1 MKVYFYALMA
11 MSLTITQLNA
21 DESSD
26 LNSSDADEIVVTSS
40 ILNPSRILNPLYVI
54 DGDEIEDN
62 ATTSL
67 GEAIDSYLGV
77 SIADYGAAVGQPI
90 IRGMSGPRVK
100 ILKNG
105 MVNRDVSGLGAD
117 HLNDI
122 DLNDLQQVEIV
133 KGPSS
138 LLYANGTSGGIINVV
153 DNCIA
158 PEDFTTQEFIAG
170 LETQSVNDGDS
181 QYFNFK
187 DNLNGFNVNVG
198 YKKSEF
204 GNFDIPDDAVM
215 HDEDHEGHD
224 EHEGEEELSY
234 LENSDLEIESTKF
247 GISRAGEWGYV
258 GISVDN
264 HESMYGIPYHG
275 EHSDEEGHDDHDD
288 DHGDEHGDDDHDD
301 DHGDEHA
308 DDDHD
313 EHEGERIFSTTDQES
328 FTIKGLYNLNS
339 NLINSVTY
347 NYRDTEY
354 SLTEAHAEEE
364 GHDEHEGE
372 EHEEHAP
379 TVFSNDATE
388 YGAIFD
394 LSNDNF
400 IQKISLNFVDEDSS
414 IVGEEAFMN
423 PANNEE
429 FTIGYF
435 VSADLDMFYLD
446 AGFRLDQIDRTGS
459 VTDEDH
465 GDIDNYS
472 IDDTTNSFAL
482 SLGRDLSDTLDVNF
496 GLASVE
502 RLPSVIE
509 LFMNGP
515 HLATGRLETGNPNL
529 QSETSNNI
537 DITFNYESG
546 DFFAYAS
553 FYVNDV
559 DNYITLQDE
568 LDGHDDHDDDHG
580 DEHGDDDHD
589 DDHGDEHGDDD
600 HDDHGEFENLIH
612 ADYVQEDAEF
622 RGYEF
627 EFGRT
632 FTLGSG
638 DLRLSFGRDDVNA
651 EFSDGH
657 NVPRINPARNI
668 YSLSYVENDWVFKI
682 DLKDVEK
689 QNDIAEG
696 ETVTDSYQML
706 NTRLTKTFNISGA
719 GELKVSIFGSNL
731 LDEAARNHSSFV
743 KKQVP
748 LAGRNYGA
756 KFSYK
761 F

>member
-11 MSLTITQLNA
+11 MSLITTQINA
-21 DESSD
+21 DEPATDSAE
-26 LNSSDADEIVVTSS
+26 NADEIVVTSS
-40 ILNPSRILNPLYVI
+40 ILNTSRILNPLYVI
-54 DGDEIEDN
+54 DGDDINDD

-67 GEAIDSYLGV
+67 GEAVDSYLGV

-105 MVNRDVSGLGAD
+105 MVNRDVSGLGVD
-117 HLNDI
+117 HLNDV
-122 DLNDLQQVEIV
+122 DLHDIAQIEII

-138 LLYANGTSGGIINVV
+138 LLYANGTIGGIINVV
-153 DNCIA
+153 NNTIA
-158 PEDFTTQEFIAG
+158 REDFEKQEITAG
-170 LETQSVNDGDS
+170 LETLSVNDGDVQDFHYS
-181 QYFNFK
+181 N
-187 DNLNGFNVNVG
+187 NIGGFNVSLG
-198 YKKSEF
+198 YRNAEF
-204 GNFDIPDDAVM
+204 GNFDIPDGAV
-215 HDEDHEGHD
+215 
-224 EHEGEEELSY
+224 
-234 LENSDLEIESTKF
+234 I
-247 GISRAGEWGYV
+247 
-258 GISVDN
+258 
-264 HESMYGIPYHG
+264 
-275 EHSDEEGHDDHDD
+275 HDDHDD
-288 DHGDEHGDDDHDD
+288 DHGDEHGDDDHGDEHEEEVLSYVD
-301 DHGDEHA
+301 NSDFESEATQFGISRTGDWGHFGIAFDNLESLYGIPYHGGHGDEHGDEHGDDDHA
-308 DDDHD
+308 DEDDHD
-313 EHEGERIFSTTDQES
+313 EQEGERIFSTTDQES
-328 FTIKGLYNLNS
+328 FSIEGLFNVNG
-339 NLINSVTY
+339 NLINSVSY
-347 NYRDTEY
+347 NFRDTEY

-364 GHDEHEGE
+364 GHDDHEGE

-394 LSNDNF
+394 ISNDNF
-400 IQKISLNFVDEDSS
+400 TQKIALNIVDEDSS

-423 PANNEE
+423 PANSEE
-429 FTIGYF
+429 FTVGYY
-435 VSADLDMFYLD
+435 VSTDLDMFYLD
-446 AGFRLDQIDRTGS
+446 AGFRLDQIERSGS

-465 GDIDNYS
+465 GDIDYYN
-472 IDDTTNSFAL
+472 IDDDTNSFAL
-482 SLGRDLSDTLDVNF
+482 SLGRDLSDSLDVNF
-496 GLASVE
+496 GFSSVE

-515 HLATGRLETGNPNL
+515 HMATGRLETGNPNL
-529 QSETSNNI
+529 KSETSNNF

-546 DFFAYAS
+546 DFYAYAS

-600 HDDHGEFENLIH
+600 HDDHDEHANLIH

-632 FTLGSG
+632 FSLGSG
-638 DLRLSFGRDDVNA
+638 DLTLSFGRDDVNA

-668 YSLSYVENDWVFKI
+668 YSLSYVENDWVFKLS
-682 DLKDVEK
+682 LKDVEK
-689 QNDIAEG
+689 QDDIGEG
-696 ETVTDSYQML
+696 ESVTDSYQML
-706 NTRLTKTFNISGA
+706 NTRLTKTYNLNGA

-731 LDEAARNHSSFV
+731 LDEVARNHSSFV
-743 KKQVP
+743 KNQVP

>member
-696 ETVTDSYQML
+696 ETMTDSYQML

-731 LDEAARNHSSFV
+731 LDESARNHSSFV

>member
-11 MSLTITQLNA
+11 MSLITTQINA
-21 DESSD
+21 DEPATDSAE
-26 LNSSDADEIVVTSS
+26 NADEIVVTSS
-40 ILNPSRILNPLYVI
+40 ILNTSRILNPLYVI
-54 DGDEIEDN
+54 DGQDIEND

-67 GEAIDSYLGV
+67 GEAVDSYLGV

-105 MVNRDVSGLGAD
+105 MVNRDVSGLGVD
-117 HLNDI
+117 HLNDV
-122 DLNDLQQVEIV
+122 DLHDIAQIEII

-138 LLYANGTSGGIINVV
+138 LLYANGTIGGIINVV
-153 DNCIA
+153 NNTIA
-158 PEDFTTQEFIAG
+158 REDFEKQEITAG
-170 LETQSVNDGDS
+170 LETQSVNDGDVQDFHYS
-181 QYFNFK
+181 N
-187 DNLNGFNVNVG
+187 NIGGFNVSLG
-198 YKKSEF
+198 YRNAEF
-204 GNFDIPDDAVM
+204 GNFDIPDGAV
-215 HDEDHEGHD
+215 
-224 EHEGEEELSY
+224 
-234 LENSDLEIESTKF
+234 I
-247 GISRAGEWGYV
+247 
-258 GISVDN
+258 
-264 HESMYGIPYHG
+264 
-275 EHSDEEGHDDHDD
+275 HDDHDD
-288 DHGDEHGDDDHDD
+288 DHGDEHGDDDHGDEHEEEVLSYVD
-301 DHGDEHA
+301 NSDFESEATQFGISRTGDWGHFGIAFDNLESLYGIPYHGEHGDEHGDDDHA
-308 DDDHD
+308 DEDDHD
-313 EHEGERIFSTTDQES
+313 EQEGERIFSTTDQES
-328 FTIKGLYNLNS
+328 FSIEGLFNVNG
-339 NLINSVTY
+339 NLINSVSY
-347 NYRDTEY
+347 NFRDTEY

-364 GHDEHEGE
+364 GHDDHEGE

-394 LSNDNF
+394 ISNDNF
-400 IQKISLNFVDEDSS
+400 TQKIALNIVDEDSS

-423 PANNEE
+423 PANSEE
-429 FTIGYF
+429 FTVGYY
-435 VSADLDMFYLD
+435 VSTDLDMFYLD
-446 AGFRLDQIDRTGS
+446 AGFRLDQIERSGS

-465 GDIDNYS
+465 GDIDYYN
-472 IDDTTNSFAL
+472 IDDDTNSFAL
-482 SLGRDLSDTLDVNF
+482 SLGRDLSDSLDVNF
-496 GLASVE
+496 GFSSVE

-515 HLATGRLETGNPNL
+515 HMATGRLETGNPNL
-529 QSETSNNI
+529 KSETSNNF

-546 DFFAYAS
+546 DFYAYAS

-559 DNYITLQDE
+559 DNYITLMDE
-568 LDGHDDHDDDHG
+568 LDDHDDHDDDHG

-589 DDHGDEHGDDD
+589 EHA
-600 HDDHGEFENLIH
+600 NLIH

-632 FTLGSG
+632 FSLGSG
-638 DLRLSFGRDDVNA
+638 DLTLSFGRDDVNA

-668 YSLSYVENDWVFKI
+668 YSLSYVENDWVFKLS
-682 DLKDVEK
+682 LKDVEK
-689 QNDIAEG
+689 QDDIGEG
-696 ETVTDSYQML
+696 ESVTDSYQML
-706 NTRLTKTFNISGA
+706 NTRLTKTYNLNGA

-731 LDEAARNHSSFV
+731 LDEVARNHSSFV
-743 KKQVP
+743 KNQVP

>member
-1 MKVYFYALMA
+1 MKVHFYALMA
-11 MSLTITQLNA
+11 MSLIITQINA
-21 DESSD
+21 NESSPESTE
-26 LNSSDADEIVVTSS
+26 NVEEVEVTAS
-40 ILNPSRILNPLYVI
+40 ILNPSSIINPLYVI
-54 DGDEIEDN
+54 DGSEIEDD

-67 GEAIDSYLGV
+67 GEAVDSYLGV

-105 MVNRDVSGLGAD
+105 MVNRDVSGLGVD

-122 DLNDLQQVEIV
+122 DLNDIAQIEIV

-138 LLYANGTSGGIINVV
+138 LLYANGTIGGIINVV

-158 PEDFTTQEFIAG
+158 EGNYDKQEFIAG
-170 LETQSVNDGDS
+170 LETQSVNDGDV
-181 QYFNFK
+181 QH
-187 DNLNGFNVNVG
+187 LNYKNNIAGFNVNFG
-198 YKKSEF
+198 YKNSEF
-204 GNFDIPDDAVM
+204 GNFDIPDGAVM

-224 EHEGEEELSY
+224 EHEEEEELSY
-234 LENSDLEIESTKF
+234 IENSDLEIESTKF
-247 GISRAGEWGYV
+247 GISRAGDWGYFGV
-258 GISVDN
+258 SVDN
-264 HESMYGIPYHG
+264 LESIYGIPYHG
-275 EHSDEEGHDDHDD
+275 EHGDEHGDEHDDHDD
-288 DHGDEHGDDDHDD
+288 DHGDDHDDHADDDHDD
-301 DHGDEHA
+301 DDHG
-308 DDDHD
+308 D
-313 EHEGERIFSTTDQES
+313 EHEGERIFSTTDSES
-328 FTIKGLYNLNS
+328 LTVKGLYNLNG
-339 NLINSVTY
+339 NLVNSVTY
-347 NYRDTEY
+347 NYRDTDY
-354 SLTEAHAEEE
+354 TLTEAHAEEE
-364 GHDEHEGE
+364 GHDEHEEE

-435 VSADLDMFYLD
+435 MSADLDNFYLD
-446 AGFRLDQIDRTGS
+446 AGFRIDQIDRTGS

-465 GDIDNYS
+465 GDIDYYS
-472 IDDTTNSFAL
+472 IDDDTNSFAL
-482 SLGRDLSDTLDVNF
+482 SLGRDLSDSLDVNF
-496 GLASVE
+496 GFSSVE

-515 HLATGRLETGNPNL
+515 HMATGRLETGNPNL
-529 QSETSNNI
+529 NSETSNNF
-537 DITFNYESG
+537 DITFNFDNG
-546 DFFAYAS
+546 DFYAYAS
-553 FYVNDV
+553 FYINDV
-559 DNYITLQDE
+559 DNYITLMDE
-568 LDGHDDHDDDHG
+568 LDDHDDHDDDHG

-589 DDHGDEHGDDD
+589 DDHGDDHGDDD
-600 HDDHGEFENLIH
+600 HDDHAEHANLIH

-632 FTLGSG
+632 FSLGSG
-638 DLRLSFGRDDVNA
+638 DLTLSFGRDDVNA

-657 NVPRINPARNI
+657 NVPRINPSRNI
-668 YSLSYVENDWVFKI
+668 YSLSYVENDWVFKLS
-682 DLKDVEK
+682 LKDVEK
-689 QNDIAEG
+689 QNDIGEG
-696 ETVTDSYQML
+696 ESVTDSYQML
-706 NTRLTKTFNISGA
+706 NTRLTKTFNLSGP

-731 LDEAARNHSSFV
+731 LDEVARNHSSFV

>member
-1 MKVYFYALMA
+1 MKVHFYALMA
-11 MSLTITQLNA
+11 MSLITTQINA
-21 DESSD
+21 DEPAMDSAK
-26 LNSSDADEIVVTSS
+26 NVDEVVVTSS

-67 GEAIDSYLGV
+67 GEAVDGYLGV

-100 ILKNG
+100 VLKNG
-105 MVNRDVSGLGAD
+105 LVNRDVSGLGAD

-122 DLNDLQQVEIV
+122 DLNDLQQVEII

-181 QYFNFK
+181 QFFNYK

-204 GNFDIPDDAVM
+204 GNFDIPNDAIM

-247 GISRAGEWGYV
+247 GISRAGEWGYF

-275 EHSDEEGHDDHDD
+275 EHSDEEGHDDHD
-288 DHGDEHGDDDHDD
+288 EHEGEDDHD
-301 DHGDEHA
+301 EHEGE
-308 DDDHD
+308 DDHD

-328 FTIKGLYNLNS
+328 FTIKGLYNVNGS
-339 NLINSVTY
+339 LINSVTY
-347 NYRDTEY
+347 NYRDTDY

-364 GHDEHEGE
+364 GHDEHEDE

-496 GLASVE
+496 GFASVE

-515 HLATGRLETGNPNL
+515 HMATGRLETGNPNL
-529 QSETSNNI
+529 QSETSNNF

-568 LDGHDDHDDDHG
+568 LDGHDDHDDDDHG
-580 DEHGDDDHD
+580 DEHGDD

-600 HDDHGEFENLIH
+600 HDDHDEFANLIH

-632 FTLGSG
+632 FRLGSG

-651 EFSDGH
+651 EFTDGH

-668 YSLSYVENDWVFKI
+668 YSLSYVENDWVFKLS
-682 DLKDVEK
+682 LKDVEK
-689 QNDIAEG
+689 QDDIGEG

-706 NTRLTKTFNISGA
+706 NTRLTKTFDISGA
-719 GELKVSIFGSNL
+719 GDLKVSIFGSNL

-756 KFSYK
+756 KFVYN

>member
-1 MKVYFYALMA
+1 MKVHFYALMA
-11 MSLTITQLNA
+11 MSLITTQINA
-21 DESSD
+21 DEPAMDSAK
-26 LNSSDADEIVVTSS
+26 NVDEVVVTSS

-67 GEAIDSYLGV
+67 GEAVDGYLGV

-100 ILKNG
+100 VLKNG
-105 MVNRDVSGLGAD
+105 LVNRDVSGLGAD

-122 DLNDLQQVEIV
+122 DLNDLQQVEII

-181 QYFNFK
+181 QFFNYK

-204 GNFDIPDDAVM
+204 GNFDIPNDAIM

-264 HESMYGIPYHG
+264 HESMYGIPYHA
-275 EHSDEEGHDDHDD
+275 EHSDEEGHDDHDEHEGED
-288 DHGDEHGDDDHDD
+288 DHEGDDDHD
-301 DHGDEHA
+301 EHEGE
-308 DDDHD
+308 DDHD

-328 FTIKGLYNLNS
+328 FTIKGLYNVNGS
-339 NLINSVTY
+339 LINSVTY
-347 NYRDTEY
+347 NYRDTDY
-354 SLTEAHAEEE
+354 SLIEAHAEEE

-496 GLASVE
+496 GFASVE

-515 HLATGRLETGNPNL
+515 HMATGRLETGNPNL
-529 QSETSNNI
+529 QSETSNNF

-568 LDGHDDHDDDHG
+568 LDGHDDHDDD
-580 DEHGDDDHD
+580 
-589 DDHGDEHGDDD
+589 DHGDEHGDDD
-600 HDDHGEFENLIH
+600 HDDGHGDEHGDDDHDDHDEFANLIH

-632 FTLGSG
+632 FRLGSG

-651 EFSDGH
+651 EFTDGH

-668 YSLSYVENDWVFKI
+668 YSLSYVENDWVFKLS
-682 DLKDVEK
+682 LKDVEK
-689 QNDIAEG
+689 QDDIGEG

-706 NTRLTKTFNISGA
+706 NTRLTKTFDISGA
-719 GELKVSIFGSNL
+719 GDLKVSIFGSNL

-756 KFSYK
+756 KFVYN